1 MRDIPE
7 LRARVSIVLGATACT
22 ILLTGLVGWAA
33 SAAITS
39 AVVASGAVDI
49 DSYSH
54 PVQHSEGGVVS
65 AVLVREGQMV
75 TAGDVVL
82 RLDGSVQQAEYDFI
96 IAQIVEAEARQVRS
110 RAERDGVGFPLLL
123 SSVMHDWARVE
134 ALGVQRRLFVARRET
149 YERQRAQLVQRRLQ
163 SEAELEGLVGQREEL
178 EVEARILREELDNQQ
193 ALRDRGLALSARVSA
208 LARDSAHLAGTRAAL
223 DARGTELHGQISE
236 IESQTA
242 ALLASRRQEAEEQ
255 FAETGRQLIEL
266 HARRLAIAAR
276 LAGLEVRAPASG
288 LVHGLTI
295 TSAFAVLRPAE
306 VIMQILSPPP
316 EPILAVRVSPDEIDH
331 VHIGQVAM
339 LRFAGLT
346 ARNLP
351 ELAGRVTGI
360 SAATFVDE
368 RTGARYFRVEIVP
381 AAETMTLIGPDA
393 LVPGMSVQAFITT
406 GVRTPLAYLID
417 PVRDHFARAL
427 REP

>member
-1 MRDIPE
+1 MVDIPE

-22 ILLTGLVGWAA
+22 ILLTGLIGWAA

-65 AVLVREGQMV
+65 EVLVHEGQSV
-75 TAGDVVL
+75 TAGDVLL
-82 RLDGSVQQAEYDFI
+82 RLDGSEQQTEYDFI
-96 IAQIVEAEARQVRS
+96 VAQIVEAEARQVRL
-110 RAERDGVGFPLLL
+110 RAERDDVGFPLLL
-123 SSVMHDWARVE
+123 SSVMQDWARVE
-134 ALGVQRRLFVARRET
+134 ALGVHRRLFVARRET

-163 SEAELEGLVGQREEL
+163 FEAELAGLVGRRAEL
-178 EVEARILREELDNQQ
+178 EVEAGILREQLDNQQ
-193 ALRDRGLALSARVSA
+193 SLRDRGLVLAARVSE
-208 LARDSAHLAGTRAAL
+208 LARDSAHLAGTRATLEAR
-223 DARGTELHGQISE
+223 DAELRRQISE

-242 ALLASRRQEAEEQ
+242 ALRASRRQEAEEQ
-255 FAETGRQLIEL
+255 FAETSRQLTEL
-266 HARRLAIAAR
+266 HARRVAVGAR
-276 LAGLEVRAPASG
+276 LAGLEVRAPATG

-316 EPILAVRVSPDEIDH
+316 EPILAVRVTPDEIDYI
-331 VHIGQVAM
+331 HIGQLAW

-346 ARNLP
+346 GRNLP
-351 ELAGRVTGI
+351 DLTGRVTEI

-381 AAETMTLIGPDA
+381 SAETMALIGPDS